1 MYYMYTTPIVEPHAS
16 IYTTPNV
23 ALLRYLARDF
33 QPSVALFHTPRT
45 EKLSPNE
52 DDTFLHARVVV
63 LAHHTH
69 IKLSLLTPGGNI
81 TTTSSTSTGTQG
93 TKQKIALSDPVAKA
107 PRGVPRVDLL
117 YGSMLSSQTS
127 FTPKTGPP
135 IYNIC
140 MTTLINHP
148 S

>member
-1 MYYMYTTPIVEPHAS
+1 MYTTPIVEPHAS
-16 IYTTPNV
+16 TYATHNAAI
-23 ALLRYLARDF
+23 LRYLARDF

-45 EKLSPNE
+45 EKLSPNR

-69 IKLSLLTPGGNI
+69 IKLSLLTPEGNI

-107 PRGVPRVDLL
+107 PIGVPRVDLL
-117 YGSMLSSQTS
+117 YGSMLSSLTS
-127 FTPKTGPP
+127 FTPKTGLP

-140 MTTLINHP
+140 ITTLINHP

>member
-16 IYTTPNV
+16 IYTTTNV

-45 EKLSPNE
+45 EKLSPKR
-52 DDTFLHARVVV
+52 DDTFLHARIVV
-63 LAHHTH
+63 LAHYTH

-107 PRGVPRVDLL
+107 PIGVPRVDLL
-117 YGSMLSSQTS
+117 YGSMLSSLTS

-140 MTTLINHP
+140 MATLINHP